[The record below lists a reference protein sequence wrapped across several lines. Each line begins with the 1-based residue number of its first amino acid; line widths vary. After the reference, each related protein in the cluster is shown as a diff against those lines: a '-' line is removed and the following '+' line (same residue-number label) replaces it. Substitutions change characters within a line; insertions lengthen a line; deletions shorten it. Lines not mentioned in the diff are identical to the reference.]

1 MSKSKVN
8 YEFSEFG
15 SKMKKIG
22 ILSIFAFISSFVV
35 NIGNLISNIL
45 LPVRIIT
52 LVFQIIILIF
62 MFSALENSEEV
73 NTIFNNR
80 DLEEFRNKIYYG
92 FILSIIGWVL
102 FIIGIALISF
112 YVLVLGFTF
121 FIIGSIIVIISGI
134 FRVLGW
140 YGLEKFFKTNLKK
153 FPSDIGEDALSGAKF
168 LKYGAFC
175 HLLVFTS
182 FIGLIL
188 DVIGSFKLSSL
199 KDLLGKKS

>member
-22 ILSIFAFISSFVV
+22 ILSIFAFISSFVA

-52 LVFQIIILIF
+52 LIIQIIILIL
-62 MFSALENSEEV
+62 MFSALENSEEI
-73 NTIFNNR
+73 NTMFNNR
-80 DLEEFRNKIYYG
+80 DLEEFRNKIYYS
-92 FILSIIGWVL
+92 FLISIIGWAL
-102 FIIGIALISF
+102 FIAGIVLISF
-112 YVLVLGFTF
+112 NVLVLGFTL
-121 FIIGSIIVIISGI
+121 FIIGIIIVIISGI
-134 FRVLGW
+134 FRIGGW

-153 FPSDIGEDALSGAKF
+153 FPSIIGEDALSGAKF
-168 LKYGAFC
+168 LKYGAFF

-188 DVIGSFKLSSL
+188 DVIGCFKLASL
-199 KDLLGKKS
+199 KDLLGTKS

>member
-1 MSKSKVN
+1 MSKSRVN

-15 SKMKKIG
+15 RKMKKIG
-22 ILSIFAFISSFVV
+22 ILSIFAFISSFVA

-52 LVFQIIILIF
+52 LVFQILILIF
-62 MFSALENSEEV
+62 VFSALENSEEV

-102 FIIGIALISF
+102 FIIGVFLISF

-121 FIIGSIIVIISGI
+121 FIIGLIIVIISGI
-134 FRVLGW
+134 FRIVGW
-140 YGLEKFFKTNLKK
+140 YGLEKFIKTNLKK
-153 FPSDIGEDALSGAKF
+153 FPSNIGEDALFGAKF

-175 HLLVFTS
+175 HLIVFTS

-188 DVIGSFKLSSL
+188 DAIGSFKLASL

>member
-15 SKMKKIG
+15 SKVKKIG
-22 ILSIFAFISSFVV
+22 ILSIFAFISSFVA

-52 LVFQIIILIF
+52 LIIQIIILII
-62 MFSALENSEEV
+62 MFSALENAEEV
-73 NTIFNNR
+73 NAILNNR

-92 FILSIIGWVL
+92 FLISIIGWAL
-102 FIIGIALISF
+102 FIVGIVLISF
-112 YVLVLGFTF
+112 NVLVLGFIF
-121 FIIGSIIVIISGI
+121 FIIGLIIVIISGI
-134 FRVLGW
+134 FRIVGW

-175 HLLVFTS
+175 HLFVFTS

-188 DVIGSFKLSSL
+188 DVIGSFKLASL
-199 KDLLGKKS
+199 KDMLDTKS

>member
-22 ILSIFAFISSFVV
+22 ILSIFAFISSFVA

-52 LVFQIIILIF
+52 LVFQILILIF

-102 FIIGIALISF
+102 FTVGIVLISF
-112 YVLVLGFTF
+112 NVLVLGFTF
-121 FIIGSIIVIISGI
+121 FIIGLIIVIIAGI
-134 FRVLGW
+134 YRIVGW
-140 YGLEKFFKTNLKK
+140 YGLEKFLKTNLKK

-175 HLLVFTS
+175 HLFVFTS

-188 DVIGSFKLSSL
+188 DVIGSFKLASL

>member
-22 ILSIFAFISSFVV
+22 ILSIFAFISSFVA

-52 LVFQIIILIF
+52 LVFQILILLF

-102 FIIGIALISF
+102 FTIGVILISF

-121 FIIGSIIVIISGI
+121 FIIGLIIVFISGI
-134 FRVLGW
+134 LRIVGW

-153 FPSDIGEDALSGAKF
+153 FPSNIGEDALSGAKL
-168 LKYGAFC
+168 LKYGGFC

-188 DVIGSFKLSSL
+188 DVIGSFKLASL